1 MQAMTNG
8 LSEEVGRELSP
19 GEQVLWT
26 GRPRQGIVFRGSDL
40 LAIPFSLLWCGFAIF
55 WEHGVVTSN
64 APAFFTVWGIPFVL
78 IGLYMVAGRFFFEAQ
93 QRARTFYAVTPE
105 RILIVAGVFSRTV
118 KSLSLATLTDV
129 TLTEGR
135 NGEGEITFGPQN
147 AFPSFFGNAGWP
159 GAPRRQPPRFDLVPN
174 AKSVYEKIRWAQRG
188 ALST

>member
-1 MQAMTNG
+1 MTNE
-8 LSEEVGRELSP
+8 LSEEIRRELSP
-19 GEQVLWT
+19 GEQVLWA

-64 APAFFTVWGIPFVL
+64 APAFFTLWGIPFVL

-118 KSLSLATLTDV
+118 KSLSLGTLSDV
-129 TLTEGR
+129 TLTER
-135 NGEGEITFGPQN
+135 RSGEGEITFGPQN
-147 AFPSFFGNAGWP
+147 AFPSFFGNSGWP
-159 GAPRRQPPRFDLVPN
+159 GAQRQSPRFDLVPN
-174 AKSVYEKIRWAQRG
+174 AKSVYEKIRGAQRG
-188 ALST
+188 SLAT